1 METVHTP
8 GFISLSPFNRIC
20 SSSSAF
26 RHPDSKSL
34 MYSFDTS
41 LSKINTSSEFMV
53 TSNPPLYN
61 LRMGWRAISF
71 MRPSKR
77 LLLGV
82 RLRRIPLS
90 FRNCMASSD
99 SAAAIPCCTSSL
111 LSGTFLAVAALQPA
125 AASRPLTDSLTV
137 ASGLLA
143 SESVATP
150 APVTA
155 QPESE
160 TDSIAQLRL
169 RLQRKYIEST
179 LATDGLTVIDTLAT
193 DNDAVQ
199 VVHTLKNT
207 FIVKGFFVYQ

>member
-1 METVHTP
+1 M
-8 GFISLSPFNRIC
+8 I
-20 SSSSAF
+20 
-26 RHPDSKSL
+26 
-34 MYSFDTS
+34 
-41 LSKINTSSEFMV
+41 SKI
-53 TSNPPLYN
+53 
-61 LRMGWRAISF
+61 
-71 MRPSKR
+71 
-77 LLLGV
+77 
-82 RLRRIPLS
+82 
-90 FRNCMASSD
+90 
-99 SAAAIPCCTSSL
+99 

-143 SESVATP
+143 MESVATP

-193 DNDAVQ
+193 VEAVW
-199 VVHTLKNT
+199 VDCGSKVITISCSPAGTLRARSR
-207 FIVKGFFVYQ
+207 

>member
-1 METVHTP
+1 M
-8 GFISLSPFNRIC
+8 I
-20 SSSSAF
+20 
-26 RHPDSKSL
+26 
-34 MYSFDTS
+34 
-41 LSKINTSSEFMV
+41 SKI
-53 TSNPPLYN
+53 
-61 LRMGWRAISF
+61 
-71 MRPSKR
+71 
-77 LLLGV
+77 
-82 RLRRIPLS
+82 
-90 FRNCMASSD
+90 
-99 SAAAIPCCTSSL
+99 

-199 VVHTLKNT
+199 VVLYGNNTWKYVRNREIAKDSTIFEKYWDTATL
-207 FIVKGFFVYQ
+207 FPIRRSICRPCPLRW